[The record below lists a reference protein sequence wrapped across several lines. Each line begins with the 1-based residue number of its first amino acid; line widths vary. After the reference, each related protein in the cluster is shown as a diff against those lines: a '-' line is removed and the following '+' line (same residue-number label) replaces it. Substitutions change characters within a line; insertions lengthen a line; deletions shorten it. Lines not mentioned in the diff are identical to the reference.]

1 MCEQYYK
8 PINYV
13 KFKNKRYVRTSG
25 TVNTR
30 SVVANS
36 GESFMMSCPAQDNN
50 LQIHENFSNN
60 RFYSR
65 HVENMQETRAE
76 KILD

>member
-1 MCEQYYK
+1 M
-8 PINYV
+8 
-13 KFKNKRYVRTSG
+13 SG

-36 GESFMMSCPAQDNN
+36 GELFMMSCPTQENN

-60 RFYSR
+60 SFYSR
-65 HVENMQETRAE
+65 QVENMQETRA
-76 KILD
+76 KNILQ